1 VCKHVEAKKNGAM
14 KGIITMF
21 HQLLVPLDGS
31 ASSELALPVAARVA
45 HATGATL
52 TLLRAVPPP
61 EDLAWRSIGPLQDVS
76 KAYEQEQAHANAYVQ
91 QVAAAEM
98 LSGLHVVQMVT
109 EGNATQRILA
119 EAQTRQ
125 ADLIVMCSHG
135 ETGLKRWAPGSVS
148 LRVARQSP
156 VPLLLLRPAVD
167 EVVTLTH
174 PLPQQVRIQ
183 VSLDGSRLAEE
194 ALAPAL
200 ALTEALS
207 APEPGWLHLIRV
219 IPLLTP
225 DLTTPD
231 EVQAAAQA
239 GQDYLTSVEHRLQQQ
254 AEEAE
259 VHLTVSASV
268 VVRQD
273 VPYALADLAETG
285 DGLGQ
290 REGLPGCDVMAMATH
305 GRSGLAHWA
314 MGSVTERVMNATRLP
329 MLIVR
334 PQQAAVSNPAE

>member
-1 VCKHVEAKKNGAM
+1 M
-14 KGIITMF
+14 KGVITMF

-31 ASSELALPVAARVA
+31 ASSELALPVSARLA
-45 HATGATL
+45 RAMGATL
-52 TLLRAVPPP
+52 TLLRVVPAP
-61 EDLAWRSIGPLQDVS
+61 EDLAWRSVGPLQDVS
-76 KAYEQEQAHANAYVQ
+76 EAHEQEQAHANTYMQ
-91 QVAAAEM
+91 RVAAAEM

-135 ETGLKRWAPGSVS
+135 ETGLKRRVLESVS
-148 LRVARQSP
+148 MRVARQSP

-167 EVVTLTH
+167 EVVTLAH

-207 APEPGWLHLIRV
+207 APEPGWLHLIGV
-219 IPLLTP
+219 IPFLTP
-225 DLTTPD
+225 ELTTAD
-231 EVQAAAQA
+231 KVQAAAEA
-239 GQDYLTSVEHRLQQQ
+239 GQDYLASVEHRLQQQ
-254 AEEAE
+254 AEEAD

-268 VVRQD
+268 VLRQDVQD
-273 VPYALADLAETG
+273 VPYALADLAEAG

-290 REGLPGCDVMAMATH
+290 REGLPGCDIMAMATH
-305 GRSGLAHWA
+305 GRGGLAQWA

-329 MLIVR
+329 LLIVR